1 LPKLEENSWGVRL
14 LSGHR
19 KLCIIEVSV
28 LERGRERFNC
38 ICEHLYLTVQAT
50 ILVQLATEQLLDTE
64 TKPNIL
70 FIKCKCLTE
79 CKLVNEWMGRMI
91 IRGGWRMDRQMN
103 RWITYKEVLDGWN
116 RKTVK

>member
-1 LPKLEENSWGVRL
+1 
-14 LSGHR
+14 
-19 KLCIIEVSV
+19 VSV

-70 FIKCKCLTE
+70 FIKGKCLTE

-91 IRGGWRMDRQMN
+91 IEVDG
-103 RWITYKEVLDGWN
+103 RWTDG
-116 RKTVK
+116 